1 MRYRRT
7 PSRRARRQRPRD
19 LDVPEVS
26 ERFLPERAPID
37 SYGNGGFRFAGMSH
51 QGSLLILP
59 DGMHAWR
66 PRSFG
71 DVTLADFA
79 AVFSAGVRPGFLL
92 FGTGSTMHLPQPVL
106 RQAFAEAG
114 IALEAMTT
122 GAAVRTYN
130 ILLAEK
136 RDVAA
141 ALLAVETAR

>member
-1 MRYRRT
+1 M
-7 PSRRARRQRPRD
+7 
-19 LDVPEVS
+19 S

-51 QGSLLILP
+51 QGSLLILAN
-59 DGMHAWR
+59 GMHAWR
-66 PRSFG
+66 PGGFA
-71 DVTLADFA
+71 DVALADFA
-79 AVFSAGVRPGFLL
+79 AVLSAGQRPGFLL
-92 FGTGSTMHLPQPVL
+92 FGTGITMHLPPAPL
-106 RQAFAEAG
+106 RRAFAEAG
-114 IALEAMTT
+114 VALEAMTT

>member
-1 MRYRRT
+1 MCPT
-7 PSRRARRQRPRD
+7 SQ
-19 LDVPEVS
+19 ES

-51 QGSLLILP
+51 QGSLLILR

-66 PRSFG
+66 PNQFS
-71 DVTLADFA
+71 DVTRDDFA
-79 AVFSAGVRPGFLL
+79 PVLSAEKRPAFLL
-92 FGTGSTMHLPQPVL
+92 FGTGSEMSFPAPDL
-106 RQAFAEAG
+106 RKAFAEAG

-141 ALLAVETAR
+141 ALLAVATVR

>member
-1 MRYRRT
+1 M
-7 PSRRARRQRPRD
+7 AD
-19 LDVPEVS
+19 DD
-26 ERFLPERAPID
+26 RFLPERAPIA

-51 QGSLLILP
+51 QGSLLILAN
-59 DGMHAWR
+59 GMHAWR
-66 PRSFG
+66 PQGFA

-79 AVFSAGVRPGFLL
+79 AVLSAKERPAFLL
-92 FGTGSTMHLPQPVL
+92 FGTGIAMHLPQPPF

-114 IALEAMTT
+114 VALEAMTT

-141 ALLAVETAR
+141 ALLAVETVR

>member
-1 MRYRRT
+1 M
-7 PSRRARRQRPRD
+7 AD
-19 LDVPEVS
+19 DD
-26 ERFLPERAPID
+26 RFLPERAPIE

-59 DGMHAWR
+59 NGMHAWG
-66 PRSFG
+66 PRGFA
-71 DVTLADFA
+71 DVTLTDFA
-79 AVFSAGVRPGFLL
+79 AVLSAGRRPGFLL
-92 FGTGSTMHLPQPVL
+92 FGTGVAMHLPSPAMS
-106 RQAFAEAG
+106 RAFADAG
-114 IALEAMTT
+114 VALEAMTT